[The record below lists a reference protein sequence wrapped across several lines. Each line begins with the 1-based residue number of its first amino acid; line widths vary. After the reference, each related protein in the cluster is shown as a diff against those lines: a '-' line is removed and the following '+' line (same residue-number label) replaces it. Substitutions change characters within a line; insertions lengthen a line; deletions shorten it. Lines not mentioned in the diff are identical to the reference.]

1 MKSKPKSNNNF
12 FYKYLLLWNRFKN
25 YKGGLIGLYLFLVV
39 VFIALFVPFLPLYD
53 PYSIKFQSFLPPSLS
68 HPFGTDE
75 MGRDIFSRVLWGSR
89 TSLSVGFGAAL
100 VSSIVGVLIGSLAG
114 YIGGK
119 LDDLLSRII
128 DIFLMIPAFFL
139 ILLIV
144 AIYGSSIY
152 YVMLVIGLTTWP
164 STARIVRAQILS
176 LKEREFIYAQKV
188 IGSST
193 FRILFVHL
201 IPNSIQPIFANSILQ
216 VASAILLEAGLSFLG
231 LGDPNVVSWGKMI
244 YAGTSYIFTSWWIA
258 FFPGV
263 AIVVTVA
270 SLNLIGDTLVTIL
283 SPKTEERGA
292 YA

>member
-1 MKSKPKSNNNF
+1 MKSKLKSDNNF

-25 YKGGLIGLYLFLVV
+25 YKGGLIGFYLFLVV
-39 VFIALFVPFLPLYD
+39 IFIALFVPFLPLCD
-53 PYSIKFQSFLPPSLS
+53 PYSIKFQSFLPPSFS

-100 VSSIVGVLIGSLAG
+100 VSSIVGVLFGSLAG
-114 YIGGK
+114 YVGGK
-119 LDDLLSRII
+119 LDELLSRII

-244 YAGTSYIFTSWWIA
+244 YSGTSYIFTSWWIA
-258 FFPGV
+258 FFPGI

-270 SLNLIGDTLVTIL
+270 SLNLIGDALVTIL

>member
-1 MKSKPKSNNNF
+1 MKSKLRYNGSFFSKS
-12 FYKYLLLWNRFKN
+12 LSLWNRFKS
-25 YKGGLIGLYLFLVV
+25 YKGGLVGLCLFLFI
-39 VFIALFVPFLPLYD
+39 VFIALFVPFFPIYD

-68 HPFGTDE
+68 HPFGTDDL
-75 MGRDIFSRVLWGSR
+75 GRDVFSRVLWGSR

-114 YIGGK
+114 YVGGK
-119 LDDLLSRII
+119 IDDLISRII

-164 STARIVRAQILS
+164 STARVVRAQILS

-193 FRILFVHL
+193 SRILLVHL

-216 VASAILLEAGLSFLG
+216 MASAILMEAGLSFLG

-244 YAGTSYIFTSWWIA
+244 YAGTSYIFSSWWIA

-270 SLNLIGDTLVTIL
+270 SLNLIGDALVTIF

-292 YA
+292 FS